1 MTFVDNPVKRAR
13 KNGVLLAAHRGTFG
27 GNIIQ
32 NTIPAFENA
41 LKHGA
46 DILELDVAKTIDGDF
61 FVFHIGQESCLLG
74 TNQKLDTMTTN
85 QVLSYNLYNSIQ
97 EITSQKINTLSDVL
111 DHFKQKCLINID
123 RGWFY
128 WEDLIRYLENKGM
141 KDQIILK
148 SPPEI
153 EFLKQLEDSQTGI
166 MYMPIIRR
174 QRHLECVISHK
185 INLAAVE
192 VIFSSD
198 DHELAQ
204 AQFIEEMHNRGL
216 LLWVNAIVLND
227 KTILSGGHD
236 DNRAITQ
243 NMHDAWGWLIDRGYD
258 IILTD
263 RPLLFKSY
271 IAKRQSANNNSL
283 TQHEV

>member
-1 MTFVDNPVKRAR
+1 MAFVDNSVRRAR
-13 KNGVLLAAHRGTFG
+13 ENGVLLAAHRGTFG

-46 DILELDVAKTIDGDF
+46 DILELDVAKTIDGVF
-61 FVFHIGQESCLLG
+61 FVFHTGQEPYLLG
-74 TNQKLDTMTTN
+74 TDQKLDTMTAN
-85 QVLSYNLYNSIQ
+85 QVLSYNLYNNIQ
-97 EITSQKINTLSDVL
+97 EITSQKINILSDVL

-128 WEDLIRYLENKGM
+128 WEDLILYLKDKGIR
-141 KDQIILK
+141 DQIILK

-166 MYMPIIRR
+166 MYMPILRER
-174 QRHLECVISHK
+174 QQLEHVLLHK
-185 INLAAVE
+185 INLVAAE
-192 VIFSSD
+192 IIFSSD

-204 AQFIEEMHNRGL
+204 MQFIEEMHNKGL
-216 LLWVNAIVLND
+216 LLWVNATTLDD
-227 KTILSGGHD
+227 KITLSGGHN
-236 DNRAITQ
+236 DNRAIVQ
-243 NMHDAWGWLIDRGYD
+243 NMHDAWGWLVDRGYD

-263 RPLLFKSY
+263 WPLLLKSY
-271 IAKRQSANNNSL
+271 ITKHQSNNS
-283 TQHEV
+283 